1 MNTRPDQSTDAL
13 ITAPDDHA
21 TNQRETK
28 KVYHA
33 PTLDRYGALK
43 NVTLGGSPGIG
54 DSSPPA
60 TFP

>member
-1 MNTRPDQSTDAL
+1 MDTRLDQSNDAL
-13 ITAPDDHA
+13 ISTPDDHA
-21 TNQRETK
+21 ADQRETK
-28 KVYHA
+28 KAYHT
-33 PTLDRYGALK
+33 PTFDRYGALK